1 MGIIQSLRDLHMAEQ
16 TKALRRIAKAAQQQE
31 APKGKWQRLPD
42 GTWGYP
48 PEETADASAVQ
59 AAYERGW
66 REGWAAGWQ
75 AAKEKGE
82 A

>member
-1 MGIIQSLRDLHMAEQ
+1 MPSKRSFARWLSWEAWETNKLRKDLEEQ
-16 TKALRRIAKAAQQQE
+16 N

-48 PEETADASAVQ
+48 PEETAETSAAQ

-75 AAKEKGE
+75 AAKENPPQ
-82 A
+82 

>member
-1 MGIIQSLRDLHMAEQ
+1 MPSKRSFARWLSWEAWETNKLRKDLAE
-16 TKALRRIAKAAQQQE
+16 RD
-31 APKGKWQRLPD
+31 APQGKYQRLPD

-48 PEETADASAVQ
+48 PAATADTSAVQ

-75 AAKEKGE
+75 AAKETDQ
-82 A
+82 